1 MSPASLNVEG
11 KGDRATARRGGQAY
25 KSIETRWG
33 GSTEAALLVCVGWVG
48 GENHSSI
55 ASAVEMLMLI
65 V

>member
-1 MSPASLNVEG
+1 MEG
-11 KGDRATARRGGQAY
+11 
-25 KSIETRWG
+25 
-33 GSTEAALLVCVGWVG
+33 EAGCRVVGVVWMG